1 MAMTLTYLLDRR
13 AVEGEHRQ
21 RTAGESHQPRAAG
34 TNATCLAVKLERNQ
48 MTMNRLLLSARPRKS
63 GDPGPQMRDF
73 EQVALDSRFLPAY
86 ARGNERMTVCGSI
99 RSVSALVGEPDA
111 ANRRVGFDLMTSIWY
126 GAMVG
131 FMAAAV
137 IPPFP
142 ESRSSRNPK

>member
-1 MAMTLTYLLDRR
+1 MAMTLM
-13 AVEGEHRQ
+13 
-21 RTAGESHQPRAAG
+21 
-34 TNATCLAVKLERNQ
+34 

-73 EQVALDSRFLPAY
+73 EQVALDSRF
-86 ARGNERMTVCGSI
+86 RGNERMSVCGSI
-99 RSVSALVGEPDA
+99 RSESALVGERNA
-111 ANRRVGFDLMTSIWY
+111 AKSVRRFDVMTSIWY
-126 GAMVG
+126 AAMLG